1 MPRIAAHQQHQKRSR
16 VRHTF
21 HVCLSFLVHLINVTD
36 VCFAKYDKT
45 VLIMQA
51 LIPSVTA
58 DSYVAID
65 DIVKIYKDELPA
77 PNNCQEEF

>member
-1 MPRIAAHQQHQKRSR
+1 
-16 VRHTF
+16 
-21 HVCLSFLVHLINVTD
+21 
-36 VCFAKYDKT
+36 
-45 VLIMQA
+45 MQA